1 MLESDE
7 YSRILDIL
15 GNRNRRRIIGLLRQ
29 KPCFVTE
36 LSERL
41 TLSPKALIEHLAL
54 MEQMEILG
62 SYLDDR
68 RRKYYYLTRDIS
80 VRVSFGDGEQPRPSP
95 AVQMPGWQRTLVMLR
110 RMMNAREG
118 LITNLEQLDR
128 DIQQKAGDLARQGSD
143 LIASEEE
150 MDIILALCHYDL
162 TLPEIQGFMGL
173 RSDFVEMVVG
183 GLVEKG
189 IVEKDGPRYRLRGIE
204 GAGRAE

>member
-15 GNRNRRRIIGLLRQ
+15 GNRNRRRILSLLRQ

-80 VRVSFGDGEQPRPSP
+80 VEVSFGGQEKAARTMAGQ
-95 AVQMPGWQRTLVMLR
+95 APGWQSTLTMVR
-110 RMMNAREG
+110 RMIRARAE
-118 LITNLEQLDR
+118 LITNLGQLDQ
-128 DIQQKAGDLARQGSD
+128 DIQQKITDLARLGGGP
-143 LIASEEE
+143 
-150 MDIILALCHYDL
+150 H
-162 TLPEIQGFMGL
+162 L
-173 RSDFVEMVVG
+173 RRG
-183 GLVEKG
+183 G
-189 IVEKDGPRYRLRGIE
+189 
-204 GAGRAE
+204 A

>member
-1 MLESDE
+1 MPESDE

-15 GNRNRRRIIGLLRQ
+15 GNRNRRRIISLLRQ

-80 VRVSFGDGEQPRPSP
+80 VRVSFEEREKAERSMAG
-95 AVQMPGWQRTLVMLR
+95 QMPAWRSTLSMLR
-110 RMMNAREG
+110 RMMRAREE
-118 LITNLEQLDR
+118 LITNLEQLDQ
-128 DIQQKAGDLARQGSD
+128 DIQQKIGDLARQGSD
-143 LIASEEE
+143 LISSDEE
-150 MDIILALCHYDL
+150 MDIILALSHYNL
-162 TLPEIQGFMGL
+162 TLGEIREFMDMRPDVVEILLEGL
-173 RSDFVEMVVG
+173 M
-183 GLVEKG
+183 EKG
-189 IVEKDGPRYRLRGIE
+189 IVMKQGPEYMLRGID
-204 GAGRAE
+204 AAE

>member
-15 GNRNRRRIIGLLRQ
+15 GNRNRRRIISLLRQ

-80 VRVSFGDGEQPRPSP
+80 VRVSFERQENGVRSAEREIP
-95 AVQMPGWQRTLVMLR
+95 AWQSTLSILR
-110 RMMNAREG
+110 RMMRARGE
-118 LITNLEQLDR
+118 LVINLEHLDQ
-128 DIQQKAGDLARQGSD
+128 DIQQKIGDLARLGGD
-143 LIASEEE
+143 LISSDEE
-150 MDIILALCHYDL
+150 MDIIIALSHYDL
-162 TLPEIQGFMGL
+162 TLGEIHEFMEMGSEVVEILLEGL
-173 RSDFVEMVVG
+173 M
-183 GLVEKG
+183 EKG
-189 IVEKDGPRYRLRGIE
+189 IVEKKGAQYRLIGID
-204 GAGRAE
+204 AAE

>member
-15 GNRNRRRIIGLLRQ
+15 GNRNRRRIISLLRQ

-80 VRVSFGDGEQPRPSP
+80 VRVSFERQENGVRSAEREIS
-95 AVQMPGWQRTLVMLR
+95 AWQSTISILR
-110 RMMNAREG
+110 RMMRARGE
-118 LITNLEQLDR
+118 LVTNLEHLDQ
-128 DIQQKAGDLARQGSD
+128 DIQQKIGDLARQGGD
-143 LIASEEE
+143 LISSDEE
-150 MDIILALCHYDL
+150 MDIIIALSHYDL
-162 TLPEIQGFMGL
+162 TLGEIHEFMEMGSEVVEILLEGL
-173 RSDFVEMVVG
+173 M
-183 GLVEKG
+183 EKG
-189 IVEKDGPRYRLRGIE
+189 IVEKKGAQYRLIGID
-204 GAGRAE
+204 AAE

>member
-1 MLESDE
+1 MLDSDE

-15 GNRNRRRIIGLLRQ
+15 GNRNRRRIISLLQQ

-54 MEQMEILG
+54 MEQMELLG

-80 VRVSFGDGEQPRPSP
+80 VEVSFGGKEETGRSP
-95 AVQMPGWQRTLVMLR
+95 ALQVPGWQSTLTMVR
-110 RMMNAREG
+110 RMIRARAE
-118 LITNLEQLDR
+118 LITNLEQLDQ
-128 DIQQKAGDLARQGSD
+128 DIQQKITDLARQGGD
-143 LIASEEE
+143 LLSGEEE
-150 MDIILALCHYDL
+150 LDLILALSQADL
-162 TLPEIQGFMGL
+162 TLEELHEFMDLEGG
-173 RSDFVEMVVG
+173 VVQNLVR

-189 IVEKDGPRYRLRGIE
+189 IVEKTGARYRLVGIDDS
-204 GAGRAE
+204 

>member
-15 GNRNRRRIIGLLRQ
+15 GNRNRRRIISLLRQ

-80 VRVSFGDGEQPRPSP
+80 VRVSFEHLGNEARSAERESP
-95 AVQMPGWQRTLVMLR
+95 AWQSTLSMLR
-110 RMMNAREG
+110 RMMRAREE
-118 LITNLEQLDR
+118 LTTNLERLDQ
-128 DIQQKAGDLARQGSD
+128 DIQQKIGDLARQGGD
-143 LIASEEE
+143 LISTDEE
-150 MDIILALCHYDL
+150 MDIILALSHYDL
-162 TLPEIQGFMGL
+162 TIGEIHEFMDMGSEVVEILLEGL
-173 RSDFVEMVVG
+173 MD
-183 GLVEKG
+183 KG
-189 IVEKDGPRYRLRGIE
+189 IVEKKGTQYRLRGIDV
-204 GAGRAE
+204 AE

>member
-15 GNRNRRRIIGLLRQ
+15 GNRNRRRIISLLQQ

-41 TLSPKALIEHLAL
+41 TLSPKALIDHLAL

-80 VRVSFGDGEQPRPSP
+80 VRVSFERPGNEVRSAERDIP
-95 AVQMPGWQRTLVMLR
+95 PWESTISMLR
-110 RMMNAREG
+110 RMMRAREE
-118 LITNLEQLDR
+118 LTTNLEQLDQ
-128 DIQQKAGDLARQGSD
+128 DIQQKIGDLARQGGD
-143 LIASEEE
+143 LISSDEE
-150 MDIILALCHYDL
+150 MDIILALSHYDL
-162 TLPEIQGFMGL
+162 TLGEIHEFMDMGGGVVEILLEGL
-173 RSDFVEMVVG
+173 MD
-183 GLVEKG
+183 KG
-189 IVEKDGPRYRLRGIE
+189 IVEKKGTQYRLRGID
-204 GAGRAE
+204 ASQ

>member
-15 GNRNRRRIIGLLRQ
+15 GNRNRRRIISLLQQ
-29 KPCFVTE
+29 KPCYVTE

-68 RRKYYYLTRDIS
+68 RRKYYYLTREIS
-80 VRVSFGDGEQPRPSP
+80 VRVSFEEHEKAGRSLAG
-95 AVQMPGWQRTLVMLR
+95 QMPAWQSTLAMLR
-110 RMMNAREG
+110 RMMRAREE

-128 DIQQKAGDLARQGSD
+128 DIHQKIGDLARQGGD
-143 LIASEEE
+143 LISSEEE
-150 MDIILALCHYDL
+150 MDIILALSHYDL
-162 TLPEIQGFMGL
+162 TIGELHDFMDM
-173 RSDFVEMVVG
+173 RADVVEMLLD
-183 GLVEKG
+183 GLMEKG
-189 IVEKDGPRYRLRGIE
+189 IVEKRGTQYTIRGIDAPE
-204 GAGRAE
+204 

>member
-1 MLESDE
+1 MLEGDE

-15 GNRNRRRIIGLLRQ
+15 GNRNRRRIISLLQQ

-80 VRVSFGDGEQPRPSP
+80 VRVSFEEQGREVRS
-95 AVQMPGWQRTLVMLR
+95 AVREIPPWQSTLIMLR
-110 RMMNAREG
+110 RMMRAREE
-118 LITNLEQLDR
+118 LTTNLEHLDQ
-128 DIQQKAGDLARQGSD
+128 DIEQKIGDLARQGGD
-143 LIASEEE
+143 LISSDEE
-150 MDIILALCHYDL
+150 MDTILALSHYDL
-162 TLPEIQGFMGL
+162 TLSEIHEFMDTG
-173 RSDFVEMVVG
+173 SEMVELLID
-183 GLVEKG
+183 GLMDKG
-189 IVEKDGPRYRLRGIE
+189 IVEKKGNRYRLRGIDSP
-204 GAGRAE
+204 G

>member
-1 MLESDE
+1 MLDSDE

-15 GNRNRRRIIGLLRQ
+15 GNRNRRRIISLLQQ

-54 MEQMEILG
+54 MEEMEILG
-62 SYLDDR
+62 SYQDER

-80 VRVSFGDGEQPRPSP
+80 VRVSFDEREGSGRTRAP
-95 AVQMPGWQRTLVMLR
+95 QMPGWQSTLVMLR
-110 RMMNAREG
+110 RMMRARED

-128 DIQQKAGDLARQGSD
+128 DIHLKAGDLARQGSD
-143 LIASEEE
+143 LISSEEE
-150 MDIILALCHYDL
+150 MDIILALSHYDL
-162 TLPEIQGFMGL
+162 SLGEIQDFMDM
-173 RSDFVEMVVG
+173 RPDFVEMLVA

-189 IVEKDGPRYRLRGIE
+189 IVEKKGARYRLRGI
-204 GAGRAE
+204 GAAE

>member
-1 MLESDE
+1 MLDSDE

-15 GNRNRRRIIGLLRQ
+15 GNRNRRRIISLLQQ

-54 MEQMEILG
+54 MEEMEILG
-62 SYLDDR
+62 SYQDER

-80 VRVSFGDGEQPRPSP
+80 VRVSFDEREGSGRTRAP
-95 AVQMPGWQRTLVMLR
+95 QMPGWQSTLVMLR
-110 RMMNAREG
+110 RMMRARED

-128 DIQQKAGDLARQGSD
+128 DIQLKAGDLARQGSD
-143 LIASEEE
+143 LISSEEE
-150 MDIILALCHYDL
+150 MDIILALSHYDL
-162 TLPEIQGFMGL
+162 THGEIQDFMDL
-173 RSDFVEMVVG
+173 RGDLVEAILR

-189 IVEKDGPRYRLRGIE
+189 IVEKKGAQYRLRGIHE
-204 GAGRAE
+204 PE

>member
-1 MLESDE
+1 MLEGDE

-15 GNRNRRRIIGLLRQ
+15 GNRNRRRIISLLQQ

-80 VRVSFGDGEQPRPSP
+80 VRVSFEEQGREVRS
-95 AVQMPGWQRTLVMLR
+95 AVREIPPWQSTLIMLR
-110 RMMNAREG
+110 RMMRAREE
-118 LITNLEQLDR
+118 LTTNLEHLDQ
-128 DIQQKAGDLARQGSD
+128 DIEQKIGDLARQGGD
-143 LIASEEE
+143 LISSDEE
-150 MDIILALCHYDL
+150 MDIILALSHYDL
-162 TLPEIQGFMGL
+162 TLSEIHEFMDTG
-173 RSDFVEMVVG
+173 SEMVELLID
-183 GLVEKG
+183 GLMDKG
-189 IVEKDGPRYRLRGIE
+189 IVEKKGNRYRLRGIDSP
-204 GAGRAE
+204 G

>member
-15 GNRNRRRIIGLLRQ
+15 GNRNRRRIISLLRQ

-80 VRVSFGDGEQPRPSP
+80 VRVSFERQENGVRSAEREIP
-95 AVQMPGWQRTLVMLR
+95 AWQSTLSILR
-110 RMMNAREG
+110 RMMRARGE
-118 LITNLEQLDR
+118 LITNLEHLDQ
-128 DIQQKAGDLARQGSD
+128 DIQQKIGDLARQGGD
-143 LIASEEE
+143 LISSDEE
-150 MDIILALCHYDL
+150 MDIIIALSHYDL
-162 TLPEIQGFMGL
+162 TLGEIHEFMDLGSEVVEILMEGL
-173 RSDFVEMVVG
+173 M
-183 GLVEKG
+183 EKG
-189 IVEKDGPRYRLRGIE
+189 IVEKKGAQYRLIGID
-204 GAGRAE
+204 AAE

>member
-15 GNRNRRRIIGLLRQ
+15 GNRNRRRIISLLRQ

-62 SYLDDR
+62 SYQDDR

-80 VRVSFGDGEQPRPSP
+80 VRVSFEEQEKAGRSM
-95 AVQMPGWQRTLVMLR
+95 AGQMPAWQSTLTMLR
-110 RMMNAREG
+110 RMMRAREK

-128 DIQQKAGDLARQGSD
+128 DIQQKIGDLARQGGD
-143 LIASEEE
+143 LISSEEE
-150 MDIILALCHYDL
+150 MDIILALSHYDL
-162 TLPEIQGFMGL
+162 TISEILDFMDM
-173 RSDFVEMVVG
+173 RADVVEMLLE
-183 GLVEKG
+183 GLMEKG
-189 IVEKDGPRYRLRGIE
+189 IVEKRGPQYMLRGIDASE
-204 GAGRAE
+204 